1 MFSFLKHRHEKN
13 MLEALKLSAKYGEQ
27 AIAFRATG
35 RSDKAAEMNN
45 HLMHQHQQYVSMRRV
60 ASDEQIRNYERLRD
74 EYIVEYEEKHGVK
87 LNTLLTPQ
95 H

>member
-1 MFSFLKHRHEKN
+1 
-13 MLEALKLSAKYGEQ
+13 
-27 AIAFRATG
+27 
-35 RSDKAAEMNN
+35 
-45 HLMHQHQQYVSMRRV
+45 MRRV